1 MKKIYQTKSPTP
13 GRIAIICNNTV
24 QINLFVLLSE
34 GSNSSQSIYA
44 RCVYLMTSVCFSGE
58 ILVDGD
64 IAGTAAA
71 AVSAGDPGA
80 VTRYAPSLSVSSS
93 ICVRSGHGA
102 LSWAGHH
109 GLLGP
114 LELVVA
120 SRATAFSVKTY

>member
-64 IAGTAAA
+64 IAGTVAA
-71 AVSAGDPGA
+71 AVGAGDPGA
-80 VTRYAPSLSVSSS
+80 VTR
-93 ICVRSGHGA
+93 
-102 LSWAGHH
+102 
-109 GLLGP
+109 
-114 LELVVA
+114 
-120 SRATAFSVKTY
+120 